1 MKKTI
6 LTLAITLLSIL
17 SGNLYAMQV
26 FVKIIPSG
34 KMITLELESSDDV
47 ENIKQQ
53 IQVIEGLLPENQSLY
68 FDGKKL
74 LEGRTI
80 SDYNIPKE
88 ALLILVTPSKKS
100 LLSVVPGSSF
110 NVKAGTI
117 VAAEKLDLK
126 PSSDYS
132 LTSSLDVSYGV
143 TNNVKENSLSYFYRD
158 YIFQTIPLAFSGDL
172 TFGYNDYDL
181 AYTNTNTLK
190 LLYNSGSSS
199 PWKLDYSS
207 INNTSSKSVSAT
219 FTNEIL
225 REITLGD
232 CQTTQSS
239 TELTAC
245 GSVVWNNVNYTESGT
260 YSFPTKTKQG
270 CDSIA
275 ILNLTIK
282 PIKTGIDTKIACVSY
297 TWMDGKT
304 YTASNTT
311 ATHKLVAK
319 NGCDSI
325 VTLNLTIN
333 PVKTGID
340 TKTAC
345 VSYTWIDGKTY
356 TASNNTATYKLTAKN
371 GCDSIVT
378 LNLTINPV
386 KTGTDSKT
394 ACTSYTWMDGKTYT
408 ASNTT
413 ATHKLV
419 AKNGCDSIV
428 TLNLKIQPVGTLT
441 LSTAGTNLQV
451 KCINTLITPIVY
463 TTSTGTTGATFSYT
477 NSKGETFT
485 GLPAGITGAWLAG
498 KITISG
504 TPTEADVYN
513 YTVSAV
519 GTCATATG
527 KITVNKN
534 TISLPLIVDSDKQ
547 TLCINTLSSN
557 IIYSTSGATGASFT
571 GLPLG
576 VSGYFG
582 PSLTNPN
589 GKNQVNIGGTPSVA
603 GTYSYKVTLT
613 GGCSVTTATGVYV
626 VKPKNTIT
634 LTSLAATALQ
644 TKCIKTP
651 ITDIIYTTTTATG
664 ATVSGLPAGV
674 TGSWSANKF
683 TITGTPIVAGIFNY
697 TVTTVGG
704 CSVATASGTINS
716 TINAIALSS
725 AIGTDN
731 QTKCIG
737 TTIVPVTYTTSI
749 ATGASVSGLPKGV
762 SGVWGANKLTIS
774 GTPSEAGTFKYTI
787 TLSGGCEVI
796 TKTGT
801 LVVSPNN
808 TVTLS
813 SGLNS
818 NVKEVCVGATLANI
832 KYTTKGATGATYTGL
847 PAGVT
852 GGFASDTITLKGIPT
867 AAGVYPYTVTAT
879 GGCSIVSMKGTIT
892 VNAINTIALTSAA
905 GTDKQTIC
913 TNGSIVSI
921 GYKTTGATAITVAD
935 LPAGLIHSASA
946 GVVTISGKPTAT
958 GKYTIIASGKCAAK
972 EASGTITITPLN
984 KITLTVGDTNVKE
997 VCVNTDFSGIRYN
1010 STGATGATFAGLPAG
1025 VTGKFVSN
1033 VITLAG
1039 KPTTKGIYPYTVTGT
1054 GGCPG
1059 LTAKGTITVNELN
1072 AITLTSVAATTNQT
1086 VCTGSP
1092 ITQIGYKITGSSSF
1106 QVSTLPGLS
1115 QTNTAGV
1122 ITISGTPTASVNY
1135 TITAFGKCPDVTVLG
1150 KIIVNPA
1157 NTVSLLSASGTNA
1170 QTICAK
1176 SAINTILY
1184 KTTGATNATFTGLP
1198 LGVKGTWVNNLVT
1211 LSGNPYVAGTSN
1223 YTVTLTGGCKVVT
1236 AIGSIKVGV
1245 ENKLTLTSAV
1255 GTASQTV
1262 KVGTKM
1268 ANITYT
1274 TAGATS
1280 VTIDPAT
1287 LPSGVSQLWTNNIL
1301 TISGTPT
1308 SASAGKTFNYDIK
1321 LTGACAPLTV
1331 AGKITV
1337 APIGTALRPVFESN
1351 IELTSYPNPFS
1362 TSFRMNLVSQSEEPI
1377 ALQVTDMVGR
1387 IVENQVINRFEL
1399 SEKEIGEAYPVG
1411 VYNIVLIQGS
1421 EKTTLRIVKQ

>member
-1 MKKTI
+1 M
-6 LTLAITLLSIL
+6 
-17 SGNLYAMQV
+17 
-26 FVKIIPSG
+26 
-34 KMITLELESSDDV
+34 
-47 ENIKQQ
+47 
-53 IQVIEGLLPENQSLY
+53 
-68 FDGKKL
+68 KL
-74 LEGRTI
+74 LYIKGVKWFVDKSSNNNLT
-80 SDYNIPKE
+80 
-88 ALLILVTPSKKS
+88 SKK
-100 LLSVVPGSSF
+100 
-110 NVKAGTI
+110 
-117 VAAEKLDLK
+117 
-126 PSSDYS
+126 
-132 LTSSLDVSYGV
+132 V
-143 TNNVKENSLSYFYRD
+143 TTTFTNNSLSE
-158 YIFQTIPLAFSGDL
+158 L
-172 TFGYNDYDL
+172 
-181 AYTNTNTLK
+181 
-190 LLYNSGSSS
+190 
-199 PWKLDYSS
+199 
-207 INNTSSKSVSAT
+207 
-219 FTNEIL
+219 
-225 REITLGD
+225 TLGNCLPKTGTD
-232 CQTTQSS
+232 NI
-239 TELTAC
+239 TAC
-245 GSVVWNNVNYTESGT
+245 TS
-260 YSFPTKTKQG
+260 
-270 CDSIA
+270 
-275 ILNLTIK
+275 
-282 PIKTGIDTKIACVSY
+282 
-297 TWMDGKT
+297 
-304 YTASNTT
+304 
-311 ATHKLVAK
+311 HK
-319 NGCDSI
+319 
-325 VTLNLTIN
+325 
-333 PVKTGID
+333 
-340 TKTAC
+340 
-345 VSYTWIDGKTY
+345 WIDGITY
-356 TASNNTATYKLTAKN
+356 TASNNTAK
-371 GCDSIVT
+371 
-378 LNLTINPV
+378 
-386 KTGTDSKT
+386 
-394 ACTSYTWMDGKTYT
+394 YT
-408 ASNTT
+408 
-413 ATHKLV
+413 LV
-419 AKNGCDSIV
+419 ASNGCDSIV
-428 TLNLKIQPVGTLT
+428 TLNLKIQPIGTLT
-441 LSTAGTNLQV
+441 LFSAGGSNAQV
-451 KCINTLITPIVY
+451 KCNKTAITPIVY
-463 TTSTGTTGATFSYT
+463 TTSTGTTNATV
-477 NSKGETFT
+477 T
-485 GLPAGITGAWLAG
+485 GLPAGVTGAWAAG
-498 KITISG
+498 KFTISG
-504 TPTEADVYN
+504 TPTETGVFN
-513 YTVSAV
+513 YTVTSV

-527 KITVNKN
+527 KITVNQN
-534 TISLPLIVDSDKQ
+534 TMLLTSAVNSDKQ
-547 TLCINTLSSN
+547 TFCVNTT
-557 IIYSTSGATGASFT
+557 STPITYATVGATGATFT
-571 GLPLG
+571 NFPLG
-576 VSGYFG
+576 VTGYFG
-582 PSLTNPN
+582 PALNTPE
-589 GKNQVNIGGTPSVA
+589 GKNQVNISGIPSVA
-603 GTYSYKVTLT
+603 GTYNYTVTLT
-613 GGCSVTTATGVYV
+613 GGCGVTTATGVYV
-626 VKPKNTIT
+626 VNPKNTIT
-634 LTSLAATALQ
+634 LTSVAATALQ

-651 ITDIIYTTTTATG
+651 ITGIIYTTTTATG

-683 TITGTPIVAGIFNY
+683 TITGTPTVAGIFNY

-704 CSVATASGTINS
+704 CSVATAKGTINS
-716 TINAIALSS
+716 TINTIALSS
-725 AIGTDN
+725 AAGTDA

-737 TTIVPVTYTTSI
+737 TAIVPVTYTTSI
-749 ATGASVSGLPKGV
+749 ATGATVSGLPAGV

-774 GTPSEAGTFKYTI
+774 GTPTVAGNFTYTI
-787 TLSGGCEVI
+787 TLTGGCEVI

-818 NVKEVCVGATLANI
+818 NVKEVCVGATLTNI

-879 GGCSIVSMKGTIT
+879 GGCSIVLMKGTIT

-913 TNGSIVSI
+913 TNGSIINI
-921 GYKTTGATAITVAD
+921 GYKTTGATAMTVEN
-935 LPAGLIHSASA
+935 LPAGLTQSASA
-946 GVVTISGKPTAT
+946 GVVTITGKPTAT
-958 GKYTIIASGKCAAK
+958 GTYKITASGKCESK
-972 EASGTITITPLN
+972 VASGTITITPLN

-1039 KPTTKGIYPYTVTGT
+1039 KPTTKGVYAYTVTGT

-1059 LTAKGTITVNELN
+1059 VAAKGTITVNELN
-1072 AITLTSVAATTNQT
+1072 AITLTSVAATANQT

-1092 ITQIGYKITGSSSF
+1092 ITQIGYKITGASSF

-1122 ITISGTPTASVNY
+1122 ITISGTPSASVDY
-1135 TITAFGKCPDVTVLG
+1135 SITANGKCPSVTVLG
-1150 KIIVNPA
+1150 KITVNSA
-1157 NTVSLLSASGTNA
+1157 NTITLEPTSASNV
-1170 QTICAK
+1170 QNICAK
-1176 SAINTILY
+1176 SAIGNILY

-1255 GTASQTV
+1255 GTTMQTV

-1301 TISGTPT
+1301 TISGTP
-1308 SASAGKTFNYDIK
+1308 SAVSAGKTFNYDIK

-1411 VYNIVLIQGS
+1411 VYNIVLTQGS
-1421 EKTTLRIVKQ
+1421 ETTTFRIVKQ

>member
-1 MKKTI
+1 M
-6 LTLAITLLSIL
+6 A
-17 SGNLYAMQV
+17 NNVYW
-26 FVKIIPSG
+26 
-34 KMITLELESSDDV
+34 
-47 ENIKQQ
+47 
-53 IQVIEGLLPENQSLY
+53 LY
-68 FDGKKL
+68 FAGKKL
-74 LEGRTI
+74 ENGKTLA
-80 SDYNIPKE
+80 DYNIQKE
-88 ALLILVTPSKKS
+88 HTLYMVNTRNLI
-100 LLSVVPGSSF
+100 SVGNNSSF
-110 NVKAGTI
+110 NIKAGTTVSANQLEVIPTNDFSVTTSLNYNLKTSKTIGNDLVNI
-117 VAAEKLDLK
+117 VSGYTFDT
-126 PSSDYS
+126 P
-132 LTSSLDVSYGV
+132 
-143 TNNVKENSLSYFYRD
+143 TN
-158 YIFQTIPLAFSGDL
+158 AFSGSVGFVYSSDEL
-172 TFGYNDYDL
+172 
-181 AYTNTNTLK
+181 NTTTESSLK
-190 LLYNSGSSS
+190 LLYNNGVK
-199 PWKLDYSS
+199 WLIDKTG
-207 INNTSSKSVSAT
+207 INASKKVTTTLS
-219 FTNEIL
+219 NKNLKEL
-225 REITLGD
+225 TLGN
-232 CQTTQSS
+232 CVTTPSITQI
-239 TELTAC
+239 TAC
-245 GSVVWNNVNYTESGT
+245 GSYSWNGT
-260 YSFPTKTKQG
+260 VYNKTGIYEFKTTSKQG

-275 ILNLTIK
+275 KLDLTI
-282 PIKTGIDTKIACVSY
+282 PAI
-297 TWMDGKT
+297 
-304 YTASNTT
+304 
-311 ATHKLVAK
+311 
-319 NGCDSI
+319 
-325 VTLNLTIN
+325 
-333 PVKTGID
+333 
-340 TKTAC
+340 
-345 VSYTWIDGKTY
+345 
-356 TASNNTATYKLTAKN
+356 
-371 GCDSIVT
+371 
-378 LNLTINPV
+378 
-386 KTGTDSKT
+386 
-394 ACTSYTWMDGKTYT
+394 
-408 ASNTT
+408 
-413 ATHKLV
+413 
-419 AKNGCDSIV
+419 
-428 TLNLKIQPVGTLT
+428 GTLT
-441 LSTAGTNLQV
+441 LFSAGGSNAQV
-451 KCINTLITPIVY
+451 KCNKTAITPIVY
-463 TTSTGTTGATFSYT
+463 TTSTGTTNATV
-477 NSKGETFT
+477 T
-485 GLPAGITGAWLAG
+485 GLPAGVTGAWAAG
-498 KITISG
+498 KFTISG
-504 TPTEADVYN
+504 TPTVTGVFN
-513 YTVSAV
+513 YTVTSV

-527 KITVNKN
+527 KITVNQN
-534 TISLPLIVDSDKQ
+534 TMLLTSAVNSDKQ
-547 TLCINTLSSN
+547 TFCVNTT
-557 IIYSTSGATGASFT
+557 STPITYATVGATGATFT
-571 GLPLG
+571 NFPLG
-576 VSGYFG
+576 VTGYFG
-582 PSLTNPN
+582 PALNTPE
-589 GKNQVNIGGTPSVA
+589 GKNQVNISGIPSVA
-603 GTYSYKVTLT
+603 GTYNYTVTLT
-613 GGCSVTTATGVYV
+613 GGCGVTTATGVYV
-626 VKPKNTIT
+626 VNPKNTIT
-634 LTSLAATALQ
+634 LTSVAATALQ

-674 TGSWSANKF
+674 TGSWLANKF
-683 TITGTPIVAGIFNY
+683 TITGTPTVAGIFNY

-704 CSVATASGTINS
+704 CSVATAKGTINS
-716 TINAIALSS
+716 TINTIALSS
-725 AIGTDN
+725 AAGTDA

-737 TTIVPVTYTTSI
+737 TAIVPVTYTTSI
-749 ATGASVSGLPKGV
+749 ATGATVSGLPAGV

-774 GTPSEAGTFKYTI
+774 GTPTVAGNFTYTI
-787 TLSGGCEVI
+787 TLTGGCEVI

-879 GGCSIVSMKGTIT
+879 GGCSVVLVKGTIT

-913 TNGSIVSI
+913 TNGSIINI
-921 GYKTTGATAITVAD
+921 GYKTTGATAMTVEN
-935 LPAGLIHSASA
+935 LPAGLTQSASA
-946 GVVTISGKPTAT
+946 GVVTITGKPTAT
-958 GKYTIIASGKCAAK
+958 GTYKITASGKCESK
-972 EASGTITITPLN
+972 VASGTITITPLN

-1025 VTGKFVSN
+1025 VTGKLVSN

-1039 KPTTKGIYPYTVTGT
+1039 KPTTKGVYAYTVTGT

-1115 QTNTAGV
+1115 QTNSAGV
-1122 ITISGTPTASVNY
+1122 ITISGTPSASVDY
-1135 TITAFGKCPDVTVLG
+1135 SITANGKCPSVTVLG
-1150 KIIVNPA
+1150 KITVNPA
-1157 NTVSLLSASGTNA
+1157 NTITLEPTSASNV
-1170 QTICAK
+1170 QNICAK
-1176 SAINTILY
+1176 SAIGNILY

-1301 TISGTPT
+1301 TISGTP
-1308 SASAGKTFNYDIK
+1308 SAVSAGKTFNYDIK

>member
-1 MKKTI
+1 MRKII

-34 KMITLELESSDDV
+34 KMITLELETSDGV

-53 IQVIEGLLPENQSLY
+53 IQEREGLLPENQSIY

-74 LEGRTI
+74 EDGRTI
-80 SDYNIPKE
+80 SDYNISKSSV
-88 ALLILVTPSKKS
+88 LILVNPTKKS
-100 LLSVVPGSSF
+100 LLSVAPGSSF

-132 LTSSLDVSYGV
+132 LTSSLEVSYGV

-190 LLYNSGSSS
+190 LLYNSGNTS
-199 PWKLDYSS
+199 PWKLDNSS

-219 FTNEIL
+219 FTDEIL
-225 REITLGD
+225 REITLGA

-245 GSVVWNNVNYTESGT
+245 GSVVWNNVNYTQSGV
-260 YSFPTKTKQG
+260 YSFQTKTKFG

-275 ILNLTIK
+275 ILNLTINPVK
-282 PIKTGIDTKIACVSY
+282 TGTDIKTACTSYTWIDGKTYTASNTTATHKLVAKSGCDSIVTLNLTINPVKTGISKQTACTSY
-297 TWMDGKT
+297 TWIDGKTYTASNNSATHKLVAKNGCDSIVTLNLTINSVKTGTDVKTACTTFTWIDGKT

-325 VTLNLTIN
+325 VTLNLTI
-333 PVKTGID
+333 
-340 TKTAC
+340 
-345 VSYTWIDGKTY
+345 
-356 TASNNTATYKLTAKN
+356 
-371 GCDSIVT
+371 
-378 LNLTINPV
+378 
-386 KTGTDSKT
+386 
-394 ACTSYTWMDGKTYT
+394 
-408 ASNTT
+408 
-413 ATHKLV
+413 
-419 AKNGCDSIV
+419 
-428 TLNLKIQPVGTLT
+428 QPIGTLT
-441 LSTAGTNLQV
+441 LFSAGGSNTQV
-451 KCINTLITPIVY
+451 KCNKTAITPIVY
-463 TTSTGTTGATFSYT
+463 TTSTGTTNATV
-477 NSKGETFT
+477 T
-485 GLPAGITGAWLAG
+485 GLPAGVTGVWAAG
-498 KITISG
+498 KFTISG
-504 TPTEADVYN
+504 TPTETGVFN
-513 YTVSAV
+513 YTVTAV
-519 GTCATATG
+519 GTCATAMG
-527 KITVNKN
+527 KITVNQN
-534 TISLPLIVDSDKQ
+534 TMLLTSAVNSDKQ

-557 IIYSTSGATGASFT
+557 IIYSTLGATGATFT

-582 PSLTNPN
+582 SSLSNPN
-589 GKNQVNIGGTPSVA
+589 SKTQVNIGGTPSVA

-613 GGCSVTTATGVYV
+613 GGCGVTTATGVYV
-626 VKPKNTIT
+626 VNPKNTIV
-634 LTSLAATALQ
+634 LTSVAATALQ
-644 TKCIKTP
+644 TKCINTP
-651 ITDIIYTTTTATG
+651 ITDIIYTTATATG

-674 TGSWSANKF
+674 TGSWLANKF
-683 TITGTPIVAGIFNY
+683 TITGKPTVAGIFKY
-697 TVTTVGG
+697 TVTTIGG
-704 CSVATASGTINS
+704 CSVATATGTINS

-725 AIGTDN
+725 ALGTDA

-737 TTIVPVTYTTSI
+737 TTITPITYTTSI
-749 ATGASVSGLPKGV
+749 ATGASVSGLPAGV

-774 GTPSEAGTFKYTI
+774 GTPTAAGTFKYTI
-787 TLSGGCEVI
+787 TLIGGCEII
-796 TKTGT
+796 TKTGI

-832 KYTTKGATGATYTGL
+832 TYTTKGATGATYTGL

-852 GGFASDTITLKGIPT
+852 GGYKSDTITLKGIPT

-879 GGCSIVSMKGTIT
+879 GGCSIVIMKGTIT
-892 VNAINTIALTSAA
+892 VNAINTIALSSAA
-905 GTDKQTIC
+905 GTDKQIIC
-913 TNGSIVSI
+913 TNGAIVNI
-921 GYKTTGATAITVAD
+921 GYKTTGATGITVAD
-935 LPAGLIHSASA
+935 LPAGLMQSASA
-946 GVVTISGKPTAT
+946 GVVTISGKPTAPGT
-958 GKYTIIASGKCAAK
+958 YKITASGKCPSVV
-972 EASGTITITPLN
+972 ASGTITITPLN

-997 VCVNTDFSGIRYN
+997 VCVNADFSGIRYN

-1039 KPTTKGIYPYTVTGT
+1039 KPTTKGVYAYTVTGT

-1086 VCTGSP
+1086 VCKGSP
-1092 ITQIGYKITGSSSF
+1092 ITQIGYKITGASSF

-1122 ITISGTPTASVNY
+1122 ITISGTPSASVDY
-1135 TITAFGKCPDVTVLG
+1135 SITANGKCPSVTVLG
-1150 KIIVNPA
+1150 KITVNPA
-1157 NTVSLLSASGTNA
+1157 NTITLEPTSASNV
-1170 QTICAK
+1170 QNICAK
-1176 SAINTILY
+1176 SAIGNILY

-1198 LGVKGTWVNNLVT
+1198 LGVKGTWVNNLVR

-1255 GTASQTV
+1255 GTTMQTV

-1301 TISGTPT
+1301 TISGTP
-1308 SASAGKTFNYDIK
+1308 SAVSAGKTFNYDIK

-1331 AGKITV
+1331 AGKIIV
-1337 APIGTALRPVFESN
+1337 AAIGTALRPVFESN

-1387 IVENQVINRFEL
+1387 IVENHVINSFEL

-1421 EKTTLRIVKQ
+1421 EKTTLRVVKQ